1 MARTHHAT
9 LRIHSRFPLPL
20 PGAMHLQYVVLCDQV
35 IVANDG
41 KPSLI
46 GILNELQT
54 TVVPVNVPRIAFA
67 ARIHFTADET
77 GKSHRVEVGITD
89 PSGTEIGRPGGDI
102 SLPNAPAGV
111 DSIAVDLPLQFD
123 LLELTSVGRY
133 TFLLHIDG
141 APIGA
146 AQLNV
151 RQVIAA

>member
-1 MARTHHAT
+1 MVRRDHAT
-9 LRIHSRFPLPL
+9 LLILRPTSRFPTP
-20 PGAMHLQYVVLCDQV
+20 MHLQYVALCDQV

-54 TVVPVNVPRIAFA
+54 TVVPVTVPRLAFA
-67 ARIHFTADET
+67 ARLHFTADET

-102 SLPNAPAGV
+102 SLPHAPAGV

-123 LLELTSVGRY
+123 LLELTSVGRF

-141 APIGA
+141 EAVGA

-151 RQVIAA
+151 RQVTAA

>member
-1 MARTHHAT
+1 
-9 LRIHSRFPLPL
+9 
-20 PGAMHLQYVVLCDQV
+20 MHVQYVVLCDQV

-67 ARIHFTADET
+67 ARILFTADET

-89 PSGTEIGRPGGDI
+89 PSRAEIGRPGGDI
-102 SLPNAPAGV
+102 SLPSAPGGV

-123 LLELTSVGRY
+123 LLELTSAGRY

-141 APIGA
+141 APVGA

-151 RQVIAA
+151 RQVTSA